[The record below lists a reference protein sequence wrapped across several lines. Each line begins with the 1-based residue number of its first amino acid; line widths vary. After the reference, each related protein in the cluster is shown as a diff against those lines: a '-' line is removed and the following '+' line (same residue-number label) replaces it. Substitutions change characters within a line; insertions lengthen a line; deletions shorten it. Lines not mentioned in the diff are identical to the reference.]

1 MAGNPKTPKAIA
13 PKTAQMKP
21 GSKGVRVGVNKAA
34 TLPGNKTQ
42 STVTTKNIK
51 TTMWRKPNKK

>member
-1 MAGNPKTPKAIA
+1 MAGNPRTPKSVA

-34 TLPGNKTQ
+34 SLPGNKTV
-42 STVTTKNIK
+42 STAVG
-51 TTMWRKPNKK
+51 MKKKK